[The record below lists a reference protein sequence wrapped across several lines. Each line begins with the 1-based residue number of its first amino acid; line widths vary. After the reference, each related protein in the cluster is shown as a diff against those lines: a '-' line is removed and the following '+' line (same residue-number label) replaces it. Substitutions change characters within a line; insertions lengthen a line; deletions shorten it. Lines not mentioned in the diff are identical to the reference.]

1 MIAGIYRWTFEP
13 QVLLPIAVAAAVYG
27 WRVRDL
33 RLQGGPSG
41 PAGPGG
47 LRIAAF
53 YGGLALAVI
62 ALCSPIDTIG
72 EQRLFT
78 AHMIQHLLLTDLV
91 PILLLLGLTRTFLR
105 PAVRRL
111 RPLEEALGPLAHPA
125 AALLAYVGFMWLWH
139 IPAMY
144 DLALDHAWAH
154 ALEHASFFTAG
165 IAFWWFVLEPVPPRH
180 RLRGPW
186 SIAYMSG
193 AKLAMGVLGVVLTFS
208 PDLMYDHYRHV
219 PRTWGLSPLADLNL
233 GGVLM
238 MVEQSVVLVIF
249 FALLFARMLEDSEQA
264 ERRRERFEAG

>member
-62 ALCSPIDTIG
+62 ALCSPIDTLG

-78 AHMIQHLLLTDLV
+78 AHMVQHLLLADLV
-91 PILLLLGLTRTFLR
+91 PILLLLGLTRAFLR

-125 AALLAYVGFMWLWH
+125 AALLCIRA
-139 IPAMY
+139 
-144 DLALDHAWAH
+144 DHVAVAH
-154 ALEHASFFTAG
+154 PGACTTWPSTTPGRTRSSTPCFFTAG
-165 IAFWWFVLEPVPPRH
+165 IAFWWFLIEPVPPRH
-180 RLRGPW
+180 RLAGPV
-186 SIAYMSG
+186 G
-193 AKLAMGVLGVVLTFS
+193 GRLHERRAKLLMGALGVGAGVLTRR
-208 PDLMYDHYRHV
+208 DLRPLQARAAHV
-219 PRTWGLSPLADLNL
+219 GPLA
-233 GGVLM
+233 
-238 MVEQSVVLVIF
+238 
-249 FALLFARMLEDSEQA
+249 ARRTSTSA
-264 ERRRERFEAG
+264 AC